1 MEWIAVGK
9 INGVF
14 CTTAVPTSSNIEVG
28 ATGTPLLKVRV
39 SSDST
44 LASQADLGTSTV
56 YFSNTGKEMLISL
69 LDYVEV
75 TF

>member
-14 CTTAVPTSSNIEVG
+14 CKTAVPTSSNIEVG

-44 LASQADLGTSTV
+44 LASHTDLGMNTV
-56 YFSNTGKEMLISL
+56 YFSDTGKEMLIS
-69 LDYVEV
+69 
-75 TF
+75 